1 MQLSIDTLRSYD
13 LEKYANILVKN
24 LSGGN
29 RRKLNVAVTCFGK
42 TDLVLMDEPTC
53 DMDPVTRSLVY
64 TTIRSLIR
72 QQRSVMLTS
81 HTITEIDRVCQRIC
95 VLRDGKIIAQGTP
108 TVLQE
113 MYGNRYLITI
123 FCKKNQSKRIE
134 IDLRHDISTLNHLI
148 VHNHCLQ
155 FTVQIH
161 GLDSNDLHLSELF
174 QKLHDI
180 VQKHDV
186 KYTIT
191 ECLLDQVRYIL
202 IVKVS

>member
-1 MQLSIDTLRSYD
+1 
-13 LEKYANILVKN
+13 
-24 LSGGN
+24 
-29 RRKLNVAVTCFGK
+29 
-42 TDLVLMDEPTC
+42 MDEPTC

-64 TTIRSLIR
+64 TAIRSLIR
-72 QQRSVMLTS
+72 QQRSIILTS

-95 VLRDGKIIAQGTP
+95 VLRDGKIIAQGSP

-113 MYGNRYLITI
+113 LYGNRYMITI
-123 FCKKNQSKRIE
+123 FCKKDQSKRIE
-134 IDLRHDISTLNHLI
+134 IDLRHGIATLDHLI

-161 GLDSNDLHLSELF
+161 FVDSDDLHLSELF
-174 QKLHDI
+174 RKLYDI

-191 ECLLDQVRYIL
+191 ECLLDQV
-202 IVKVS
+202 